1 MTGTLPLKIDYWHY
15 LIPRGTGGRMASG
28 NNYHSQAVEKVRTF
42 IRLLGSSLSKKNSN
56 TLPESARTYSMFAKQ
71 EFCEGEPLIPKP
83 EEDQIPAA
91 SEDAPIVGCWTRCR
105 AYTSTLGCAIF
116 LRLVRRR

>member
-1 MTGTLPLKIDYWHY
+1 
-15 LIPRGTGGRMASG
+15 MASG

-83 EEDQIPAA
+83 EEDQILAA
-91 SEDAPIVGCWTRCR
+91 SGDAPIVGCWTRCR

-116 LRLVRRR
+116 CGSSAGDNINSLQGRTRGDNPNRSRV